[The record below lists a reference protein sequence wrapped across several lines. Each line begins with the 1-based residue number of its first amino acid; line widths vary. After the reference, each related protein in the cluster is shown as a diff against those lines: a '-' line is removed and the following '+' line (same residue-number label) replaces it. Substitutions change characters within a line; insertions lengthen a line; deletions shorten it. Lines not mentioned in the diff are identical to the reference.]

1 VSRRFAVA
9 RVSELPDGGR
19 LIVDVGGR
27 SIGVFNV
34 GGRYYALL
42 NRCPHA
48 GGELCRGE
56 LLGLLESDFPGEYRH
71 DPNRKLLA
79 CPWHGWEFDLE
90 TGRSYFDPARTRV
103 APYTVAVEEG
113 AALAGQLDSGSSRL
127 AGDLAEGPYVAE
139 TFPICIED
147 DYLVVTLRAS

>member
-1 VSRRFAVA
+1 MSRRFAVA
-9 RVSELPDGGR
+9 RVSDLPDGER
-19 LIVDVGGR
+19 LIVDLGGR

-56 LLGLLESDFPGEYRH
+56 LLGLLESDCPGEYRH
-71 DPNRKLLA
+71 DPTRKLLA

-90 TGRSYFDPARTRV
+90 TGRSYFDPVRTRV
-103 APYTVAVEEG
+103 APYGVAVEPG
-113 AALAGQLDSGSSRL
+113 DALARRLESGDSRL
-127 AGDLAEGPYVAE
+127 AGELALGPYTAE
-139 TFPICIED
+139 TFPISVED
-147 DYLVVTLRAS
+147 EYLVVTLRVS

>member
-9 RVSELPDGGR
+9 RVADLADGER

-27 SIGVFNV
+27 SIGIFNV
-34 GGRYYALL
+34 GGSYYALL

-56 LLGLLESDFPGEYRH
+56 LLGLLESDAPGEYRH
-71 DPNRKLLA
+71 DPSRKLLA

-90 TGRSYFDPARTRV
+90 TGRSFFDPVRTRV
-103 APYTVAVEEG
+103 APFTVAVEGG
-113 AALAGQLDSGSSRL
+113 AVLAGQLRSGESRL
-127 AGDLAEGPYVAE
+127 AGELAEGPYIAE
-139 TFPICIED
+139 TFPISVED